1 MTDIEITCKQALNQS
16 ADHAHAR
23 HHPHS
28 LRLSGDLGAVDARYD
43 VAASTAAGALDF
55 IVVDDTPTAQRCV
68 ELLRKRGLGVA
79 TFLLLDKQ
87 AHLAKRA
94 AEEARPPEGK
104 PPWNPNAYEKGQA
117 AAPGQVHRAES
128 PPASGYPRNS
138 A

>member
-1 MTDIEITCKQALNQS
+1 M
-16 ADHAHAR
+16 
-23 HHPHS
+23 

-94 AEEARPPEGK
+94 AEKARPPEGK
-104 PPWNPNAYEKGQA
+104 PVGTLK
-117 AAPGQVHRAES
+117 RD
-128 PPASGYPRNS
+128 
-138 A
+138 